1 MQQQLNRRSF
11 LFASAKAAA
20 GLSLLPLASQ
30 AGLLAK
36 PMFFKIS
43 LAQWSLN
50 RGFRS
55 GELDPLDFAKIAK
68 EDFDIHAIEYVSQLF
83 SEKAD
88 KAYIKELKKRADDQ
102 GVESV
107 LIMVDREGNLGATD
121 DKERKQAVENH
132 YKWVEAAKVLG
143 CHSIRVNAAGQGT
156 AEEVKAAAIDG
167 LGSLTEFADDYNIN
181 VIVENH
187 GGYSS
192 IGTWL
197 VSVMEGVNHPRCG
210 TLPDFGN
217 FRVNKDET
225 YDMYKGVKE
234 LMPYAKGVSA
244 KSYNFDQK
252 GDSIEVDFARMMQI
266 VKEAGY
272 TGYVGI
278 EYEGRE
284 MEPYKGIKATKK
296 LLEKVGQQIS

>member
-1 MQQQLNRRSF
+1 MSKINRRSF
-11 LFASAKAAA
+11 LSSSAKAVA
-20 GLSLLPLASQ
+20 GLSMLPFATK
-30 AGLLAK
+30 AGVFSKDL
-36 PMFFKIS
+36 FFDIS

-50 RGFRS
+50 KGFRN

-68 EDFDIHAIEYVSQLF
+68 EEYGIQAIEYVSQLF
-83 SEKAD
+83 ADKAD
-88 KAYIKELKKRADDQ
+88 AAYIKELKKRADDH
-102 GVESV
+102 GVRSV
-107 LIMVDREGNLGATD
+107 LIMVDREGNLGDTKK
-121 DKERKQAVENH
+121 KERKKAVENH
-132 YKWVEAAKVLG
+132 YKWVEAAKELG

-156 AEEVKAAAIDG
+156 AEEVKKAAIDG
-167 LGSLTEFADDYNIN
+167 LGSLTEFADKHNIN

-197 VSVMEGVNHPRCG
+197 AEVMEGVDHARCG

-217 FRVNKDET
+217 FRINKTER

-244 KSYNFDQK
+244 KAYNFDEQ
-252 GDSIEVDFARMMQI
+252 GNSVEIDFKRMLQI
-266 VKEAGY
+266 VKDAGY

-278 EYEGRE
+278 EYEGSKLSE
-284 MEPYKGIKATKK
+284 KEGIMATKK
-296 LLEKVGQQIS
+296 LLEKVGSQLS

>member
-1 MQQQLNRRSF
+1 
-11 LFASAKAAA
+11 
-20 GLSLLPLASQ
+20 
-30 AGLLAK
+30 
-36 PMFFKIS
+36 MFFKIS

-50 RGFRS
+50 RGFRN
-55 GELDPLDFAKIAK
+55 GELDPLNFAKIAK
-68 EDFDIHAIEYVSQLF
+68 EDFDIQAIEYVSQLF
-83 SEKAD
+83 SDKAD
-88 KAYIKELKKRADDQ
+88 DAYIKELKKRAADQ

-121 DKERKQAVENH
+121 DTERKQAVENH
-132 YKWVEAAKVLG
+132 YKWVEAAKELG

-156 AEEVKAAAIDG
+156 AEEVKSAAIDG
-167 LGSLTEFADDYNIN
+167 LGSLTEFADDYAIN

-217 FRVNKDET
+217 FRVNEDET

-244 KSYNFDQK
+244 KSYNFDKK
-252 GDSIEVDFARMMQI
+252 GNSIEVDFVRMMQI

-278 EYEGRE
+278 EYEGRNGD
-284 MEPYKGIKATKK
+284 PYKGVKATKK
-296 LLEKVGQQIS
+296 LLEKIGQQLS